1 MPERIENSERVRV
14 PGGVRAARV
23 AERKTFDGS
32 DGSDGRTF
40 GEDYESP
47 PLSDAQQAEV
57 DQTSEETKSSSDGK
71 DETAK

>member
-1 MPERIENSERVRV
+1 MPDRIENSERVRV

-32 DGSDGRTF
+32 DGRTF
-40 GEDYESP
+40 GEDYETP

-57 DQTSEETKSSSDGK
+57 SQATEEQAEEPKTEG
-71 DETAK
+71 EPTPLA